1 MLRSISPEEEDIMS
15 DGDIGPGMSYC
26 ATIRI
31 SGNLAEA
38 KLKAV
43 IAAIEKEL
51 NEPGVDG
58 KIESH
63 ARISTDA
70 KIDARISPI
79 QKS

>member
-1 MLRSISPEEEDIMS
+1 MLRSISPKEDIMS

-31 SGNLAEA
+31 SGDLDKA

-43 IAAIEKEL
+43 IGEIEKTL
-51 NEPGVDG
+51 NQPGVDG

-63 ARISTDA
+63 ARISTGA
-70 KIDARISPI
+70 KFDARISPT
-79 QKS
+79 QKP

>member
-31 SGNLAEA
+31 SGDLDKA

-43 IAAIEKEL
+43 VAEIEKTL
-51 NEPGVDG
+51 SQPGVDG

-70 KIDARISPI
+70 KLDARISPI